1 MERPTP
7 DYHRIYN
14 DIIDKKYPE
23 KKEACKA
30 LLNKKELSV
39 LDIIELNNKIFG
51 LPDRATETF
60 NQKHRSYDTSAIL
73 KILDY
78 QKTYKL
84 NNSELAQH
92 FKLSRNTVTKWKK
105 LFPEKNRHQK

>member
-1 MERPTP
+1 MEKSNP

-14 DIIDKKYPE
+14 DIINKKYPE
-23 KKEACKA
+23 RKEDCKA
-30 LLNKKELSV
+30 LLDKKELSV
-39 LDIIELNNKIFG
+39 LDIIELNRKIFG
-51 LPDRATETF
+51 LSDRLTEAF

-73 KILDY
+73 KILDH

-84 NNSELAQH
+84 NNIQLARH

-105 LFPEKNRHQK
+105 LFLVQPC

>member
-14 DIIDKKYPE
+14 DIINKKHPE

-78 QKTYKL
+78 QKIYKL

-105 LFPEKNRHQK
+105 LFSEKNRHQK